1 LLFVYFVD
9 AIVFLFVIFHRA
21 ICDEID
27 SDPEDCLYYHPEY
40 ELSGVECEQNRE
52 EIQDHD
58 VKSEQRSPFEAL
70 FFLSLTLTEER
81 MISQE
86 YHEEIR

>member
-9 AIVFLFVIFHRA
+9 AIVFFPVIFHRA
-21 ICDEID
+21 NCDEID
-27 SDPEDCLYYHPEY
+27 SDPEDCLYYHHEY

-52 EIQDHD
+52 EIQDHY
-58 VKSEQRSPFEAL
+58 VKSQQRGPFETLFLLAL
-70 FFLSLTLTEER
+70 ALTEER

-86 YHEEIR
+86 YHE